1 MNMMPTKTK
10 MGIYKAPFHMCPQN
24 SFYLIKQVFYEIR
37 FEILKLVYFILEETT
52 TREVRWL
59 PKVMEQVYNSRIGPI
74 VELKSPDSH
83 SF

>member
-1 MNMMPTKTK
+1 M
-10 MGIYKAPFHMCPQN
+10 
-24 SFYLIKQVFYEIR
+24 R

-52 TREVRWL
+52 TREVKWL
-59 PKVMEQVYNSRIGPI
+59 PKVMEQVYNGRIGPT